1 MLKITNLTKKF
12 KKKVIFEEINL
23 ELEFGNIYGFIGAN
37 GSGKSVFFKTICGF
51 LKADGGTV
59 ALDGKVIG
67 KDIDFLPELGV
78 LIEKPGFME
87 NYTQFQ
93 NLKYLAQIN
102 NVINDED
109 IRAALELVG
118 LEPGNPE
125 KVKNF
130 SLGMRQRLAIAQAM
144 MENQK
149 IIILDEPFNG
159 LDQQGAAR
167 IKRLLLDLK
176 APDRLILLTSHI
188 SGDMEELSDFIFA
201 FRKRRFC
208 RRNPCRFIFLKLF
221 RSPGNLY
228 SDRTNFANRAFDCIK
243 CGMRGGRFW
252 ETANESDCLLESGQY
267 FPVDKAGLL

>member
-1 MLKITNLTKKF
+1 MEATDILSLFSF

-78 LIEKPGFME
+78 LIEKPGFIE
-87 NYTQFQ
+87 NYTQFE

-102 NVINDED
+102 NTVHDED
-109 IRAALELVG
+109 IKATLEMVG
-118 LEPGNPE
+118 LNPDNNE

-130 SLGMRQRLAIAQAM
+130 SLGMRQRLAIAQAI
-144 MENQK
+144 MEKQK

-159 LDQQGAAR
+159 LDKQGVAQ
-167 IKRLLLDLK
+167 IKQLLLELK
-176 APDRLILLTSHI
+176 SPNRLILLTSHI
-188 SGDMEELSDFIFA
+188 AGDIEELSDVIFEFSA
-201 FRKRRFC
+201 GKIVPVTLC
-208 RRNPCRFIFLKLF
+208 RL
-221 RSPGNLY
+221 
-228 SDRTNFANRAFDCIK
+228 
-243 CGMRGGRFW
+243 
-252 ETANESDCLLESGQY
+252 
-267 FPVDKAGLL
+267 